1 MSTLLKLVAAAGVAA
16 ILACSGC
23 TKPADNDHGGAAS
36 APAAAAQTAA
46 FYQPE
51 YTADG
56 QLKLPPD
63 FEQWVYV
70 GSPLTPNALNNGKAN
85 FPEFHNV
92 YIQPGA
98 YREYKRTGVFPE
110 GTIMF
115 KELQLTQ
122 KGDRADGSRTEAS
135 GRGYFPGALNGAD
148 VSVKDSKRFA
158 STNGWGYF
166 DFNHSEPKA
175 ATAKLEPKEACAAC
189 HLAGAKKD
197 MVWTQF
203 YTRLQ

>member
-110 GTIMF
+110 GCRF
-115 KELQLTQ
+115 Q
-122 KGDRADGSRTEAS
+122 KTA
-135 GRGYFPGALNGAD
+135 ALNVRSRLHYSSGGVGSIRQRRAAAGHQRTQGGL
-148 VSVKDSKRFA
+148 SATGRSMRHRWP
-158 STNGWGYF
+158 SRRG
-166 DFNHSEPKA
+166 SESARIDLRCP
-175 ATAKLEPKEACAAC
+175 TS
-189 HLAGAKKD
+189 H
-197 MVWTQF
+197 
-203 YTRLQ
+203 